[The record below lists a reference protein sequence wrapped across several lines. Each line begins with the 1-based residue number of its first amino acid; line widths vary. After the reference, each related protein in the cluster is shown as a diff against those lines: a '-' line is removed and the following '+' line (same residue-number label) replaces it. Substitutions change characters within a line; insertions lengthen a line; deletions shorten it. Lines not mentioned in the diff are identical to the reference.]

1 MQIAHHHP
9 GHPTAVHAAQAP
21 GQAQHAAPPA
31 AAATAPATDAHGPA
45 VVLGGALAA
54 SSSQPATPATQA
66 PHAASHDRGGR
77 PGLVA

>member
-9 GHPTAVHAAQAP
+9 GQPTAVHAAQAP
-21 GQAQHAAPPA
+21 GQLQHAAPPA
-31 AAATAPATDAHGPA
+31 AAKTAPATDAHGPA

-54 SSSQPATPATQA
+54 SSSQPATQA
-66 PHAASHDRGGR
+66 PHAASHDRGGK